1 MRRKLISVCL
11 GLLVMA
17 GWLASPGPAQAP
29 VAELERLWFEEPLHV
44 WRGTAS
50 WYGPGFHGR
59 LTASGE
65 VFDMYANTA
74 AHLTLPLGSL
84 VRVVNPR
91 TGQSRVVRITDRG
104 PYIEGREID
113 VSYDVARSLGFE
125 ERGLARLQ
133 IELLEV
139 PRGRWSPPRET
150 AEN

>member
-1 MRRKLISVCL
+1 MRQKLVSVCI
-11 GLLVMA
+11 GLLVVL
-17 GWLASPGPAQAP
+17 GWLGMPGRVDAP
-29 VAELERLWFEEPLHV
+29 VAEVKRLFFEEPLHV
-44 WRGTAS
+44 WSGTAS

-65 VFDMYANTA
+65 VYDMYANTA

-104 PYIEGREID
+104 PYVEGREID

-125 ERGLARLQ
+125 ERGLARLR

-139 PRGRWSPPRET
+139 PRGRWSPPRQT
-150 AEN
+150 VLN

>member
-1 MRRKLISVCL
+1 MRRKVVSVFL
-11 GLLVMA
+11 GLLVA
-17 GWLASPGPAQAP
+17 LAWLVAP
-29 VAELERLWFEEPLHV
+29 RSAEAPLAEVERLYFEEPLHV
-44 WRGTAS
+44 WTGTAS

-59 LTASGE
+59 LTASGD

-125 ERGLARLQ
+125 TRGLARLRL
-133 IELLEV
+133 ELLEV
-139 PRGRWSPPRET
+139 PRGRWFRPSQTEQ
-150 AEN
+150 N